1 MTLFPK
7 KYMHYIVGEIRNTTG
22 KDAEI
27 FNSKGNILAS
37 TLVTPSDGLDV
48 LPVFSDSDRK
58 FVLSEKQDDE
68 KNIYALTVRVTY
80 LKGTDYYL
88 TLYGD
93 SSKDLMLLYNPAH
106 KIAEMLLMQEMKN
119 PLSLS
124 SRKDKTFLFNSLV
137 CGTYSADTVEYIAS
151 TLQVN
156 LFASFCVV
164 VLRISPYN
172 NFGEHDRGRQHI
184 ATPIVLT
191 ELEQYVDNYYNTV
204 VLSLDNEIV
213 LISSDIRPDQWKN
226 IINQIIEKIRT
237 SYLIDI
243 NCGISLMVGD
253 YRQISSAYRNASTL
267 CTIAERDQDKN
278 IAVQNEQLIELL
290 LEFIPENIKKEYV
303 DTIFKNSTDKDI
315 NDWFD
320 IIRTLNKHNGSIGR
334 SAEELFIHKNT
345 LQYRLNRIRE
355 KTGYDPRHSDDAF
368 SLVMALLIRKSLR
381 SMPYNREKTE
391 E

>member
-1 MTLFPK
+1 
-7 KYMHYIVGEIRNTTG
+7 
-22 KDAEI
+22 
-27 FNSKGNILAS
+27 
-37 TLVTPSDGLDV
+37 
-48 LPVFSDSDRK
+48 
-58 FVLSEKQDDE
+58 
-68 KNIYALTVRVTY
+68 
-80 LKGTDYYL
+80 
-88 TLYGD
+88 
-93 SSKDLMLLYNPAH
+93 
-106 KIAEMLLMQEMKN
+106 
-119 PLSLS
+119 
-124 SRKDKTFLFNSLV
+124 
-137 CGTYSADTVEYIAS
+137 
-151 TLQVN
+151 
-156 LFASFCVV
+156 
-164 VLRISPYN
+164 
-172 NFGEHDRGRQHI
+172 
-184 ATPIVLT
+184 
-191 ELEQYVDNYYNTV
+191 
-204 VLSLDNEIV
+204 
-213 LISSDIRPDQWKN
+213 
-226 IINQIIEKIRT
+226 
-237 SYLIDI
+237 
-243 NCGISLMVGD
+243 MVGD